1 MEITKELF
9 KGQEDGTYLPKCTIG
24 HSYMTSN
31 GNDYK
36 NYHRKSPLG
45 ERGFSLSLRGL
56 IPYATGCAEGGKDG
70 RRY

>member
-1 MEITKELF
+1 MFFGKAVLACKVVGGKAVEQHLVELF
-9 KGQEDGTYLPKCTIG
+9 
-24 HSYMTSN
+24 
-31 GNDYK
+31 
-36 NYHRKSPLG
+36 RKSPLG